1 VFSDKFF
8 EWHGGTI
15 LLAAITILLAALNTK
30 WPRILRIDKRILLFL
45 LISGNTADYLT
56 TMLVVSRWGI
66 DAETTNFLREL
77 MRLGWGWFTIFKLI
91 VLTGCFA
98 ILVFISRLLA
108 FLVPI
113 LLAGSIVFFLFA
125 IHNLLI

>member
-1 VFSDKFF
+1 MFSDKFF